1 MLGRATGIGI
11 VLSDDEGTFMVE
23 EAIQHV
29 GCLAS
34 VSRNDL
40 GVERRKSVGDMGV
53 ELCAWLRPV
62 VGVVIG
68 ASLAVAAGPEDLPI
82 G

>member
-1 MLGRATGIGI
+1 
-11 VLSDDEGTFMVE
+11 MVE
-23 EAIQHV
+23 QSIQNV
-29 GCLAS
+29 SCLAS
-34 VSRNDL
+34 VCRNDL

-68 ASLAVAAGPEDLPI
+68 ASLAVAAGPEELPSDQEVSPSPQRAVN